1 MAAMAPALTEAPAA
15 TQPGPRG
22 LKPGA
27 DPDTS
32 AELTRLDTKH
42 GPVDELASL
51 DSSPRVNG
59 EPDGDRASLPART
72 TLPTFVSK
80 ELIHRGLSDGT
91 APSLPVGLKLNS
103 TNSMILKSKPLN
115 NPPISDQ
122 KSTICSGP
130 TMSVANSNTSP
141 TQSPLTQTTCNNESG
156 SPTNVSN
163 SQKTENSTS
172 TNQESSSRNAEN
184 SRSDHTEDPGKEDP
198 ACSSSSNSKCEC
210 SCEDVANCNSTSSSN
225 SSQNDTTS
233 KCTCGKQQQP
243 PPPSQGL
250 NLELREAI
258 FTGRLSDVEERQFA
272 LQRRSER
279 LERRLRKLQ
288 CRQAASHSRVQLGA
302 FLDQAL
308 PPQLDSSSSK
318 VEVKSELDQTV
329 VSSGSSQVGAGDSTP
344 PQPAHRSASLLAQRL
359 LATRTPPFEGQS
371 PGSEGSWRRK
381 LSGEV
386 ADVTGRLQTNL
397 KHLERC
403 IDSDATESSS
413 GGESED
419 EDAVADSNAV
429 LHDFPLHKCAT
440 WKWAMDRA
448 AIASRWTW
456 LQAQVS
462 DLEYRIRQQ
471 SDIFRQIRAAKGQ
484 VVLGDPESPKE
495 FFTTSRT
502 KPNRKLSP
510 IEAKIAN
517 LERSSQLS
525 PCNISQLL
533 SNVDKQASKL
543 TQSLGNCY
551 SPRTASPVASTA
563 STTAGGDSSNGN
575 GSSKSKV
582 PAPKPMNGLVDGAAK
597 FPAESELS
605 DLDDPAHKKLRL
617 DAVATPPPTVGND
630 LTCQCART
638 RPVRSYRKRKLLR
651 TFGMWQVCRKAS
663 KLSTVRCGC
672 APPNTPC
679 VMCGGRLN
687 NAQKVEPNL
696 SSQVERVA
704 IMDPSFHPVL
714 SFPQDIPLSVHFQ
727 SLLKTGDWQNRPTP
741 KPSQSNKRLK
751 GSPVTPSPSQYQ
763 RAADNRARRV
773 SKKLAQSAA
782 AALLTTAKL
791 RGNKV
796 DGKQL
801 SRSLSGSLPC
811 TPKPNTADGTRLCRT
826 DARKKRAAAQLAIA
840 AFSKKNRLRNRSL
853 SLTHVSGR
861 DRGYHATPSPTS
873 SDSPNTPLSISCPA
887 NSLQAVLNKK
897 RQGHSAFDI
906 NNIVIPYSMASTTR
920 VERLKYKEILTPKW
934 RKVSKAGKEEP
945 ETPEKETPV
954 VPNGTAETE
963 EPEREEEEEEEEIE
977 DLSDD
982 LISVRHNKCEHA
994 EKQRFLAFVTHKSR
1008 SRSNR
1013 TNSGT
1018 PEPASPD
1025 VNLDSSMGTPLSLN
1039 IPSPLTPVSKD
1050 SPISPANV
1058 TRQNSKGR
1066 RSSTEEGPR
1075 SATPSIE
1082 DFGGW
1087 LDPWPRRKFPLNE
1100 EEYNFLISP
1109 MAPHPPPP
1117 PAALRPTTTTPLTTR
1132 SVDGEVNALT
1142 LPAMTPAPPN
1152 VDTPPAEVMME
1163 TDDSEDDPE
1172 DPNDPEW
1179 TIVSPARARVNTTR
1193 PSIVLRLAKR

>member
-27 DPDTS
+27 DPDSS

-51 DSSPRVNG
+51 DSPRVNG

-72 TLPTFVSK
+72 TLPPFVSK
-80 ELIHRGLSDGT
+80 ELIHRGLSDST

-103 TNSMILKSKPLN
+103 TNSMILKGKPLN
-115 NPPISDQ
+115 TPPISDQ
-122 KSTICSGP
+122 KSAICSGP
-130 TMSVANSNTSP
+130 AMSVANSNTSP
-141 TQSPLTQTTCNNESG
+141 SQSPLTQTTCNNESG
-156 SPTNVSN
+156 SPANDS
-163 SQKTENSTS
+163 SSHKTENSTS
-172 TNQESSSRNAEN
+172 TNQESSSQNAEN
-184 SRSDHTEDPGKEDP
+184 SRSDHTEDPVKEDP
-198 ACSSSSNSKCEC
+198 TSSNSKCEC
-210 SCEDVANCNSTSSSN
+210 SCEDVAKCSSTSSN
-225 SSQNDTTS
+225 SSQSDTTS
-233 KCTCGKQQQP
+233 KCTCGKQQQQQ
-243 PPPSQGL
+243 PSQGL

-258 FTGRLSDVEERQFA
+258 FTGRLSDVEDRQFA

-288 CRQAASHSRVQLGA
+288 CRQAASHSKVQLGA

-308 PPQLDSSSSK
+308 PPQLDSSK
-318 VEVKSELDQTV
+318 VEVKSEIDQA
-329 VSSGSSQVGAGDSTP
+329 SLAGSSQVGAGDSTP
-344 PQPAHRSASLLAQRL
+344 PPQPHRSASLLAQRL

-386 ADVTGRLQTNL
+386 SDVTGRLQTNL

-413 GGESED
+413 GGESEE

-429 LHDFPLHKCAT
+429 LHDFPLHKCST

-484 VVLGDPESPKE
+484 VVLGDPESPRE

-563 STTAGGDSSNGN
+563 VGSDSSGGNG
-575 GSSKSKV
+575 GSSKNKV
-582 PAPKPMNGLVDGAAK
+582 PAPKPMNGLVDSAK
-597 FPAESELS
+597 FQTESELS
-605 DLDDPAHKKLRL
+605 DLEDPAHKKLRL
-617 DAVATPPPTVGND
+617 DAVSTPPPAAND
-630 LTCQCART
+630 VTCQCART

-672 APPNTPC
+672 MPPNTPC

-687 NAQKVEPNL
+687 NTQKVDANV

-704 IMDPSFHPVL
+704 LMDPSFHPVL

-751 GSPVTPSPSQYQ
+751 GSPVTPSPSQYH

-811 TPKPNTADGTRLCRT
+811 TPKPNAADSNRLCRT
-826 DARKKRAAAQLAIA
+826 DARKKRAAAQLAIGES

-861 DRGYHATPSPTS
+861 DRGFHATPSPTS
-873 SDSPNTPLSISCPA
+873 SDSPNTPLSLSCPA

-934 RKVSKAGKEEP
+934 RKVGKAVKEEP

-954 VPNGTAETE
+954 VPNGTAEPE
-963 EPEREEEEEEEEIE
+963 EQGEQEEEEEEEIE
-977 DLSDD
+977 DLSEE
-982 LISVRHNKCEHA
+982 LICIRHNKCEHA

-1025 VNLDSSMGTPLSLN
+1025 VNLESSMGTPLSLN

-1100 EEYNFLISP
+1100 DEYNFLISP

-1117 PAALRPTTTTPLTTR
+1117 PAALRPTTTTVTRTETPLP
-1132 SVDGEVNALT
+1132 DGEQAALT
-1142 LPAMTPAPPN
+1142 LPAMAAAPLN
-1152 VDTPPAEVMME
+1152 ADTPPAEVMMD